1 MSHPKLW
8 LQFLPPLEPA
18 LSPQAGRF
26 PFPNLSPSEGW
37 VLMAA
42 VEGRLLVP
50 VPRHGRES
58 RRRPSWRGVPAPSS
72 PDLRLGCAAR
82 PGRCALEAGSAPGP
96 GHCLRGVFSGE
107 PVPRPLPAGT
117 ELDGLR
123 QHGTPRV
130 QFRPP
135 RLR

>member
-42 VEGRLLVP
+42 VARSRPQTRAGEPEAP
-50 VPRHGRES
+50 VLA
-58 RRRPSWRGVPAPSS
+58 RGAS
-72 PDLRLGCAAR
+72 PILAR
-82 PGRCALEAGSAPGP
+82 PVSWVRSP
-96 GHCLRGVFSGE
+96 
-107 PVPRPLPAGT
+107 PRPLCAGG
-117 ELDGLR
+117 GLCSWA
-123 QHGTPRV
+123 GSLPEGRV
-130 QFRPP
+130 
-135 RLR
+135 LR